1 MITFRITTQVD
12 ENRRVV
18 LTLPAEV
25 PTGKTELVV
34 TVDSLAANEEA
45 PLLASADWVEV
56 QDGRD
61 GKQGTRYPLRGSV
74 LHYERPTDPVGEA
87 DWEAL
92 R

>member
-34 TVDSLAANEEA
+34 TG
-45 PLLASADWVEV
+45 
-56 QDGRD
+56 GRD
-61 GKQGTRYPLRGSV
+61 GKQETRYPLRGSV
-74 LHYERPTDPVGEA
+74 VHYERPTDPVAEA

>member
-34 TVDSLAANEEA
+34 TIDSLAANEES
-45 PLLASADWVEV
+45 PSFGSADWVEV
-56 QDGRD
+56 HGGRD
-61 GKQGTRYPLRGSV
+61 GKQETRYPLRGSV
-74 LHYERPTDPVGEA
+74 VHYERPTDPVAEA